1 MKRVLMVA
9 FHFPPMAGSSGIQRT
24 LRFVQQL
31 PQLGWQPLVLSAHPR
46 AYERTGTDLLAE
58 VPDDMVVRR
67 AQALD
72 TARHLSLRGRYVA
85 ALARPDRWMSWQ
97 WDAVRQGLAMVRQ
110 YRPDVLWTTYPIATA
125 HAIGSALHQRTG
137 LPWVADF
144 RDPMAQD
151 GYPDDPQVWAAYERI
166 ESAAAQHA
174 SACCFTTPSAA
185 RTYRQRYAERADR
198 MVVLENG
205 YDEGTFSLAETT
217 LTDHSPL
224 TPGRLTLLHS
234 GIVYPA
240 ERDPRP
246 LFEALGMLK
255 QHQPALATRLRL
267 RFRAAVSEDLLHDLC
282 ARHGVQ
288 DLVEILPPVPYAQA
302 LAEMLRADG
311 LLVMQ
316 ASNCNEQVP
325 AKVYEYLRARRPIVA
340 LTDAAGDTWNVLQRA
355 GIGPVAALDDAAAI
369 AALLA
374 DFAQQRPLGWLPR
387 ADAVA
392 GASRLARSAA
402 LAQVLDQ
409 AVARDGQPRP

>member
-9 FHFPPMAGSSGIQRT
+9 FHFPPLAGSSGIQRT

-58 VPDDMVVRR
+58 VPDGTVVRR
-67 AQALD
+67 AQAL
-72 TARHLSLRGRYVA
+72 RYVA

-97 WDAVRQGLAMVRQ
+97 WDAVRQGLALVRQ
-110 YRPDVLWTTYPIATA
+110 YKPDVLWTTYPIATA
-125 HAIGSALHQRTG
+125 HAIGRALHQRTG

-151 GYPDDPQVWAAYERI
+151 GYPEDPQVWAAYKRI
-166 ESAAAQHA
+166 ESAAAQNA

-185 RTYRQRYAERADR
+185 RTYRQRYADRADR

-205 YDEGTFSLAETT
+205 YDEGTFSRAEAT
-217 LTDHSPL
+217 LTDRSPL
-224 TPGRLTLLHS
+224 TPGCLTLLHS

-246 LFEALGMLK
+246 LFEALGTLR
-255 QHQPALATRLRL
+255 QHQPALAARLRL
-267 RFRAAVSEDLLHDLC
+267 RFRAAVSEDLLHALC
-282 ARHGVQ
+282 AQHGVQ

-374 DFAQQRPLGWLPR
+374 DFAQQRRLGWLPQD
-387 ADAVA
+387 DAVA

-409 AVARDGQPRP
+409 AVARDGQPQP